1 MDNISKIASLFPE
14 NIKELILGLDI
25 RLLAQITEIRV
36 RRRLPLI
43 IYISKTPFFLS
54 NYGKLVNHFSD
65 SCISLNDNDFDKI
78 TDIVCNNS
86 YHTKMNTMINGYVTT
101 NSGSRIGIAST
112 AVYKDSAIS
121 SVKNISSLNIRI
133 AKQVK
138 NCSRK
143 ILNTL
148 YVNELPSVIIAG
160 PPACGKTTVL
170 RDMTRLLSSG
180 FAGKYRKISIID
192 EREELSSGFDVGINT
207 DILKCFEK
215 AKGIE
220 IAVRTMSP
228 ELIVCDEIGNERELD
243 AIKFGFSSG
252 VSFAVSVHI
261 SPCANV
267 FASPIIKGL
276 TQTGQFNY
284 IIILKDYTNEFD
296 IYDISEANV
305 ENSGIY
311 NDNDFFLMPW
321 SEDC

>member
-1 MDNISKIASLFPE
+1 MDNISKIAELFPLK
-14 NIKELILGLDI
+14 IKELLFALDI
-25 RLLAQITEIRV
+25 RLLNQITEIRV

-43 IYISKTPFFLS
+43 IYISKNPFFLS
-54 NYGKLVNHFSD
+54 NYGKLVNHYSD
-65 SCISLNDNDFDKI
+65 SCISINDEEFDSI
-78 TDIVCNNS
+78 TDVICNNS

-112 AVYKDSAIS
+112 AVYKDSLIS

-143 ILNTL
+143 ILNSL
-148 YVNELPSVIIAG
+148 YVNSLPSVIIAG

-180 FAGKYRKISIID
+180 FAGKYRKVSIID

-207 DILKCFEK
+207 DILRCFDK

-228 ELIVCDEIGNERELD
+228 ELIVCDEIGNEKELD

-261 SPCANV
+261 SQFSSI
-267 FASPIIKGL
+267 FASPIIRGL
-276 TQTGQFNY
+276 INTGQFNY
-284 IIILKDYTNEFD
+284 IIVLKDYTNEFD

-311 NDNDFFLMPW
+311 NDNNIFLMPW